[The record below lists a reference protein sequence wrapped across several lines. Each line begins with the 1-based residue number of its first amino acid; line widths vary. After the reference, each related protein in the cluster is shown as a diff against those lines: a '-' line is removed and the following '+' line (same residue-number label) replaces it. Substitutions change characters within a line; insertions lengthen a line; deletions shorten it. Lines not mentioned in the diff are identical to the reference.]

1 MTTLYKVWCTSK
13 NFWWLFSQNIFSQR
27 PHKMKRKKT
36 KHSKNLKKNMLWYK
50 KKRIFCCF
58 SLLQSYKNLNL
69 KKKLF
74 FFPFCFSS
82 PGMFVSYFVQNRDKF
97 NQIFWSHLELL
108 KEDKHFVK
116 KAPLPH
122 RPAHFRMGHA
132 HPQISS
138 SNQIALL

>member
-1 MTTLYKVWCTSK
+1 MHLK
-13 NFWWLFSQNIFSQR
+13 NFWWLFSRNIFSQR

-116 KAPLPH
+116 KAPLPPAPPISYGP
-122 RPAHFRMGHA
+122 RP
-132 HPQISS
+132 PPNLLIQS
-138 SNQIALL
+138 IALL